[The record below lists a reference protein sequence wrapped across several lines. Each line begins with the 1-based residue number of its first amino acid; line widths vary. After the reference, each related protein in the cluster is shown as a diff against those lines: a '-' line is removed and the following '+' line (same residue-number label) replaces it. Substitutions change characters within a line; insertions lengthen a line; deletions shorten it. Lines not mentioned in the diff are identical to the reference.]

1 MSDFNVD
8 PDTSVLS
15 NNAIALF
22 GPKPYPGCN
31 PQQCFKVVCYIDVSS
46 FILCIN
52 DTLGMEEGDKALK
65 YYAWKI
71 DTILKQMVKSEWKP
85 NDENRKL
92 YGTTH
97 RVGGYGYKFVILIT
111 GVLEANDHKQ
121 VPNEIYDKL
130 KNDEDG
136 LASIKYE
143 MGNVFT
149 FLRAGFCW
157 CKMNDSMKDIDSM
170 IRLAEIEQDKVKE
183 DLGIGIYDSKSL
195 EAIHPCRRKIKCFR
209 LD

>member
-1 MSDFNVD
+1 
-8 PDTSVLS
+8 
-15 NNAIALF
+15 
-22 GPKPYPGCN
+22 
-31 PQQCFKVVCYIDVSS
+31 
-46 FILCIN
+46 
-52 DTLGMEEGDKALK
+52 MEEGDKALK